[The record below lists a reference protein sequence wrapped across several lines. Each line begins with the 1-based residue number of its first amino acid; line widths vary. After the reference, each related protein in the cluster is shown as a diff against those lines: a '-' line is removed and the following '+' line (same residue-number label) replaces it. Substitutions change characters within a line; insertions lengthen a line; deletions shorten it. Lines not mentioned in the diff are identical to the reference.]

1 VEEVIYMN
9 LKYKK
14 INRAQ
19 IYNSIIIGIFLIVA
33 SYYIFGFN
41 MLFISIII
49 LYQLDFLLP
58 FYLFDRLINKL
69 VIYMSGALFIL
80 LESILLFFALYGAIS
95 PFYIVILIVLGL
107 AIFKTIMFFIQI
119 RVPNFVDDGMI
130 NPELQK
136 IYMKKYLINIS
147 IFLGT
152 LSAIAILLI
161 LFW

>member
-1 VEEVIYMN
+1 MN

-14 INRAQ
+14 VNRAQ

-33 SYYIFGFN
+33 AYYIFGFN
-41 MLFISIII
+41 MLYISIII

-58 FYLFDRLINKL
+58 FYLFDRLVSKKI
-69 VIYMSGALFIL
+69 IYMSGALFIL
-80 LESILLFFALYGAIS
+80 LESILIFLALYGAIS
-95 PFYIVILIVLGL
+95 PLYIIILIVLAL

-119 RVPNFVDDGMI
+119 RVPNFVEDGVI
-130 NPELQK
+130 NVGLQK
-136 IYMKKYLINIS
+136 VYMKKYLINIS

-152 LSAIAILLI
+152 LSVIVILLV